1 MRRKD
6 LGRDF
11 GLSIRMALALLP
23 ILGLYALAA
32 LFAFALLVGA
42 LADGDVTA
50 LLSWFFF
57 AACFGVIVFFHVLR
71 GDGLALRIAGAR
83 ELEERQQ
90 EELQELVRRM
100 AATADLQPPRV
111 ALVRSEAPNAFA
123 VGLRRDRAVIA
134 VTTGLLRRL
143 DSKELGA
150 VVAHELAHIAN
161 RDGAVMTF
169 VSGPSLV
176 GDLMRKD
183 DGRGWV
189 FFYLIYWPV
198 YVLGLLL
205 MWAISRYREYTADRG
220 AAIITGAPEDLM
232 SALTKIA
239 GKEPRGDL
247 RGGAAI
253 SALCIVPAQRKKGRL
268 DFLRRFEVFVDHPPL
283 EKRLRRLGELAREL
297 GKPAR

>member
-1 MRRKD
+1 VRRKSF
-6 LGRDF
+6 GRDF

-23 ILGLYALAA
+23 ILALYALAA
-32 LFAFALLVGA
+32 SIAFWILAAA

-50 LLSWFFF
+50 LLWWFFF
-57 AACFGVIVFFHVLR
+57 AACFGVILFFHVLR

-83 ELEERQQ
+83 ELEQRQ
-90 EELQELVRRM
+90 EEGLQELVRRM
-100 AATADLQPPRV
+100 ATTADLPPPRV
-111 ALVRSEAPNAFA
+111 ALARSRAPNAFA
-123 VGLRRDRAVIA
+123 VGLRREGAVIA
-134 VTTGLLRRL
+134 VTTELLRRL
-143 DSKELGA
+143 DSRELAA
-150 VVAHELAHIAN
+150 VVAHELAHIVN

-169 VSGPSLV
+169 VSGPSLL

-183 DGRGWV
+183 DSRGWV
-189 FFYLIYWPV
+189 FFYLFYWPV

-220 AAIITGAPEDLM
+220 AALITGAPEDLM

-239 GKEPRGDL
+239 GREPRGDL

-283 EKRLRRLGELAREL
+283 EKRLRRLEEIARDL
-297 GKPAR
+297 GRPAR